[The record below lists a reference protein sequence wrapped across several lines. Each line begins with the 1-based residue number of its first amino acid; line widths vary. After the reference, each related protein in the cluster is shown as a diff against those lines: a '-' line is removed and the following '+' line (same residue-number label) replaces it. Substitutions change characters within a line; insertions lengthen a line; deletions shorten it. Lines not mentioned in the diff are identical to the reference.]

1 VRTLGNEA
9 IPSGS
14 IGQSNGI
21 VLGFK
26 AMPEAVEYD
35 QQADVG
41 HVDKSLG

>member
-9 IPSGS
+9 IPGRGTGESDS
-14 IGQSNGI
+14 V